1 MKSSILTRMSAMVLG
16 ATGTA
21 LLFAPDGILQLLHP
35 EFPVSAY
42 WLGQLLGASW
52 IGVASLNW
60 YSRTKVLGGIYGRPI
75 LLANLAI
82 YFVGGMSAVG
92 AARRAGFPPEFWWV
106 IVPSAL
112 FALGYL
118 HLMLRGP
125 WSGDTGRFGP

>member
-1 MKSSILTRMSAMVLG
+1 MKSSILTRISAMVLG

-42 WLGQLLGASW
+42 WLGQLLGATW

-82 YFVGGMSAVG
+82 YQLAWYARSISPWSAPS
-92 AARRAGFPPEFWWV
+92 AEATCCARRRSIFTAPPASV
-106 IVPSAL
+106 
-112 FALGYL
+112 
-118 HLMLRGP
+118 
-125 WSGDTGRFGP
+125 